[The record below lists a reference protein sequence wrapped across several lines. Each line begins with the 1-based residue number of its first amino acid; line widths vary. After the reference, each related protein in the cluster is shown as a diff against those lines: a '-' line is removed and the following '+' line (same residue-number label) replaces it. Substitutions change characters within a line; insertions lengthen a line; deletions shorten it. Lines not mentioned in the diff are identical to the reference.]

1 MMRKPKI
8 NIVTLGCSKNK
19 VDSERLAASLSHC
32 YDIMHDF
39 DKKSDVVIINTCGF
53 IGDAKE
59 ESIDT
64 ILEYAELR
72 KANKIKKLYVMGCL
86 SQRYRKELQNEI
98 HEVDGFFG
106 VESVSLIAEDILDLE
121 MGLGDG
127 SRGRVSG
134 TENGNKRLFLKDSD
148 NCTDSETLPYNH
160 NRILSTPSHYAYL
173 KISEGCNRRCAF
185 CAIPLIRGEHVSVP
199 MEDLIKE
206 AELLAKKGVK
216 ELILIAQDLT
226 YYGRDIDGQ
235 YHIVE
240 LVKRLLEIKEFEW
253 IRLHYGYPQGFPD
266 ELLDMMNSE
275 PRICNY
281 IDLPLQHIST
291 PILKNMR
298 RGVDKE
304 QTINFVKNARNR
316 VPGIAFRTTFIVGFP
331 GETEEQFEE
340 LCDFVREM
348 KFERA
353 GVFAYSAEE
362 GTPAYEMEDDVPEE
376 VKQERVDTIMAI
388 QQNISLET
396 NEKRVGTIEKVLI
409 DRIEGDYYI
418 GRTQYD
424 SPEVDDEIL
433 ISVDEAELNIGD
445 FVNVKLTK
453 ADYFDLYGEIV

>member
-1 MMRKPKI
+1 MRKPKI

-19 VDSERLAASLSHC
+19 VDSERLAATLSDK
-32 YDIMHDF
+32 YNIVHDS
-39 DKKSDVVIINTCGF
+39 DKKSDIVIINTCGF

-72 KANKIKKLYVMGCL
+72 KTNKIKKLYVMGCL
-86 SQRYRKELQNEI
+86 SQRYRKDLQEEI

-106 VESVSLIAEDILDLE
+106 VESVQLIANDILNEELE
-121 MGLGDG
+121 VRNEELN
-127 SRGRVSG
+127 VS
-134 TENGNKRLFLKDSD
+134 TYYHERL
-148 NCTDSETLPYNH
+148 
-160 NRILSTPSHYAYL
+160 LSTPSHYAYL

-199 MEDLIKE
+199 MNDLLQE
-206 AELLAKKGVK
+206 ARLLADKGVK

-266 ELLDMMNSE
+266 ELLDLMNNE

-304 QTINFVKNARNR
+304 QTINFVRNARNR

-353 GVFAYSAEE
+353 GVFAYSPEE
-362 GTPAYEMEDDVPEE
+362 GTPAYEMEDDVPQE
-376 VKQERVDTIMAI
+376 VKQERVDTIMEI
-388 QQNISLET
+388 QQNISLEI
-396 NEKRVGTIEKVLI
+396 NEKRVGTVEKVLI

-433 ISVDEAELNIGD
+433 ISIDDNELNVGD
-445 FVNVKLTK
+445 FVNVKLIK
-453 ADYFDLYGEIV
+453 ADYFDLYGEVSDN

>member
-1 MMRKPKI
+1 MRKPII

-19 VDSERLAASLSHC
+19 VDSERLAAILNDN
-32 YDIMHDF
+32 YDIVHDS
-39 DKKSDVVIINTCGF
+39 DKKSDIVIINTCGF

-86 SQRYRKELQNEI
+86 SQRYRKELQEEI

-106 VESVSLIAEDILDLE
+106 VESVQLIASQILKF
-121 MGLGDG
+121 
-127 SRGRVSG
+127 S
-134 TENGNKRLFLKDSD
+134 DSQILRFS
-148 NCTDSETLPYNH
+148 DSYNH
-160 NRILSTPSHYAYL
+160 ERLLSTPSHYAYL

-199 MEDLIKE
+199 MNDLLKE
-206 AELLAKKGVK
+206 ARLLADKGVK

-240 LVKRLLEIKEFEW
+240 LVKQLLEIKEFEW

-266 ELLDMMNSE
+266 ELFDMMNNE

-353 GVFAYSAEE
+353 GVFAYSPEE
-362 GTPAYEMEDDVPEE
+362 GTPAYEMEDNVPQEI
-376 VKQERVDTIMAI
+376 KQERVDAIMEI
-388 QQNISLET
+388 QQNISLEI
-396 NEKRVGTIEKVLI
+396 NEKRVGTVEKVLI

-433 ISVDEAELNIGD
+433 ISIDDNELNVGD
-445 FVNVKLTK
+445 FVNVRLIK
-453 ADYFDLYGEIV
+453 ADYFDLYAEVFGN

>member
-1 MMRKPKI
+1 MIIMRKPKV

-19 VDSERLAASLSHC
+19 VDSERLAAILNEK
-32 YDIMHDF
+32 YDIVHDS
-39 DKKSDVVIINTCGF
+39 DKKSDIVIINTCGF

-72 KANKIKKLYVMGCL
+72 KTNKIKKLYVMGCL
-86 SQRYRKELQNEI
+86 SQRYRKDLQEEI

-106 VESVSLIAEDILDLE
+106 VESVQLIASQILKF
-121 MGLGDG
+121 
-127 SRGRVSG
+127 S
-134 TENGNKRLFLKDSD
+134 DSQILRFS
-148 NCTDSETLPYNH
+148 DSYNH
-160 NRILSTPSHYAYL
+160 ERLLSTPSHYAYL

-199 MEDLIKE
+199 MDDLLKE
-206 AELLAKKGVK
+206 ARLLADKGVK

-226 YYGRDIDGQ
+226 YYGRDIDGH

-266 ELLDMMNSE
+266 ELFDMMNNE

-316 VPGIAFRTTFIVGFP
+316 VQGIAFRTTFIVGFP

-340 LCDFVREM
+340 LCDFVKEM

-353 GVFAYSAEE
+353 GVFAYSPEE
-362 GTPAYEMEDDVPEE
+362 GTPAYEMEDDIPEE

-433 ISVDEAELNIGD
+433 ISIEDAELNVGD
-445 FVNVKLTK
+445 FVDVKLVK
-453 ADYFDLYGEIV
+453 ADYFDLYGEVLNN

>member
-1 MMRKPKI
+1 MR
-8 NIVTLGCSKNK
+8 NVEL
-19 VDSERLAASLSHC
+19 SE
-32 YDIMHDF
+32 
-39 DKKSDVVIINTCGF
+39 
-53 IGDAKE
+53 
-59 ESIDT
+59 
-64 ILEYAELR
+64 EY
-72 KANKIKKLYVMGCL
+72 NV
-86 SQRYRKELQNEI
+86 N
-98 HEVDGFFG
+98 
-106 VESVSLIAEDILDLE
+106 
-121 MGLGDG
+121 
-127 SRGRVSG
+127 RV
-134 TENGNKRLFLKDSD
+134 
-148 NCTDSETLPYNH
+148 
-160 NRILSTPSHYAYL
+160 LSTPEHYAYL

-199 MEDLIKE
+199 METLIQE

-235 YHIVE
+235 YRIVE

-266 ELLDMMNSE
+266 ELLDLMNQE

-340 LCDFVREM
+340 LCDFIREM

-353 GVFAYSAEE
+353 GVFAYSPEE

-376 VKQERVDTIMAI
+376 VKQQRVDDIMAI

-396 NEKRVGTIEKVLI
+396 NENRVGTVEKVLI

-433 ISVDEAELNIGD
+433 ISLDDADIEVGT
-445 FVNVKLTK
+445 FVNAKIVK
-453 ADYFDLYGEIV
+453 ADYFDLYAEIV

>member
-1 MMRKPKI
+1 MRKPKV

-19 VDSERLAASLSHC
+19 VDSERLAASLGNN
-32 YDIMHDF
+32 YDIVHDS
-39 DKKSDVVIINTCGF
+39 DKKSDIVIINTCGF

-72 KANKIKKLYVMGCL
+72 KAKKIKKLYVMGCL
-86 SQRYRKELQNEI
+86 SQRYRKDLQEEI

-106 VESVSLIAEDILDLE
+106 VESVQLIANDI
-121 MGLGDG
+121 
-127 SRGRVSG
+127 
-134 TENGNKRLFLKDSD
+134 LKDSESWSLG
-148 NCTDSETLPYNH
+148 DSVTLDYNH
-160 NRILSTPSHYAYL
+160 ERILSTPSHYAYL

-199 MEDLIKE
+199 MDDLLKE
-206 AELLAKKGVK
+206 ARILADKGVK

-266 ELLDMMNSE
+266 ELLDMMNNE

-316 VPGIAFRTTFIVGFP
+316 VPCIAFRTTFIVGFP

-340 LCDFVREM
+340 LCDFIKEM

-353 GVFAYSAEE
+353 GVFAYSPEE
-362 GTPAYEMEDDVPEE
+362 GTPAYEMEDDVPQE

-396 NEKRVGTIEKVLI
+396 NERRVGSVEKVLI

-433 ISVDEAELNIGD
+433 ISIDDAELNIGD

-453 ADYFDLYGEIV
+453 ADYFDLYGEVVDN

>member
-1 MMRKPKI
+1 MKKPI
-8 NIVTLGCSKNK
+8 VNIVTLGCSKNR
-19 VDSERLAASLSHC
+19 VDSERLAASLSHR
-32 YDIMHDF
+32 YDIVHESE
-39 DKKSDVVIINTCGF
+39 KKSDIVIINTCGF

-72 KANKIKKLYVMGCL
+72 RSKKIKKLYVIGCL
-86 SQRYRKELQNEI
+86 SQRYRKDLQEEI
-98 HEVDGFFG
+98 HEVDGFYG
-106 VESVSLIAEDILDLE
+106 VESVQLIANDILSQE
-121 MGLGDG
+121 LGV
-127 SRGRVSG
+127 R
-134 TENGNKRLFLKDSD
+134 
-148 NCTDSETLPYNH
+148 SEELGYNH
-160 NRILSTPSHYAYL
+160 ERILSTPSHYAYL

-199 MEDLIKE
+199 MEDLLKE
-206 AELLAKKGVK
+206 ANLLAQKGVK

-266 ELLDMMNSE
+266 ELLDLMNNE

-304 QTINFVKNARNR
+304 QTINFVTNARNR

-331 GETEEQFEE
+331 GETEEQFAE
-340 LCDFVREM
+340 LCDFVKEM

-353 GVFAYSAEE
+353 GVFAYSPEE

-396 NEKRVGTIEKVLI
+396 NEKRVGTTEKVLV

-433 ISVDEAELNIGD
+433 ISVDSAELNIGD
-445 FVNVKLTK
+445 FVNVKLVK
-453 ADYFDLYGEIV
+453 ADYFDLYGEVVFD

>member
-1 MMRKPKI
+1 MRKPKV

-19 VDSERLAASLSHC
+19 VDSERLAAILNYK
-32 YDIMHDF
+32 YDIVHDS
-39 DKKSDVVIINTCGF
+39 DKKSDIVIINTCGF

-72 KANKIKKLYVMGCL
+72 KNNKIKKLYVMGCL
-86 SQRYRKELQNEI
+86 SQRYRNDLQEEI

-106 VESVSLIAEDILDLE
+106 VESVQLIASQILKF
-121 MGLGDG
+121 
-127 SRGRVSG
+127 S
-134 TENGNKRLFLKDSD
+134 DSQILRFS
-148 NCTDSETLPYNH
+148 DSYNH
-160 NRILSTPSHYAYL
+160 ERLLSTPSHYAYL

-199 MEDLIKE
+199 MDDLLKE
-206 AELLAKKGVK
+206 ARLLADKGVK

-266 ELLDMMNSE
+266 ELFDMMNNE

-340 LCDFVREM
+340 LCDFVKEM

-353 GVFAYSAEE
+353 GVFAYSPEE

-396 NEKRVGTIEKVLI
+396 NENRVGTIEKVLI

-433 ISVDEAELNIGD
+433 ISTDEAELNVGD
-445 FVNVKLTK
+445 FVNVKLVK
-453 ADYFDLYGEIV
+453 ADYFDLYGEVSDS

>member
-1 MMRKPKI
+1 MKKPII
-8 NIVTLGCSKNK
+8 NIVTLGCSKNR
-19 VDSERLAASLSHC
+19 VDSERLAASLSHH
-32 YDIMHDF
+32 YDIVHESE
-39 DKKSDVVIINTCGF
+39 KKSDIVIINTCGF

-72 KANKIKKLYVMGCL
+72 RAKKIKKLYVIGCL
-86 SQRYRKELQNEI
+86 SQRYRKDLREEI

-106 VESVSLIAEDILDLE
+106 VESVQLIANDILSE
-121 MGLGDG
+121 ELGV
-127 SRGRVSG
+127 R
-134 TENGNKRLFLKDSD
+134 
-148 NCTDSETLPYNH
+148 SEELGYNH
-160 NRILSTPSHYAYL
+160 ERVLSTPSHYAYL

-206 AELLAKKGVK
+206 AELLAQKGVK

-235 YHIVE
+235 YHIVD
-240 LVKRLLEIKEFEW
+240 LVKKLLEIKEFEW

-266 ELLDMMNSE
+266 ELLDLMNEE

-304 QTINFVKNARNR
+304 QTINFVTNARNR

-331 GETEEQFEE
+331 GETEEQFKE
-340 LCDFVREM
+340 LCDFVKDM

-353 GVFAYSAEE
+353 GVFAYSPEE

-396 NEKRVGTIEKVLI
+396 NEKRVGTVEKVLI

-433 ISVDEAELNIGD
+433 ISVDEADLNIGD
-445 FVNVKLTK
+445 FVNVKLVK
-453 ADYFDLYGEIV
+453 ADYFDLYGNVIS

>member
-1 MMRKPKI
+1 MMKKPKI

-32 YDIMHDF
+32 YDIMHDS

-72 KANKIKKLYVMGCL
+72 KTNKIKKLYVMGCL
-86 SQRYRKELQNEI
+86 SQRYRKDLQNEI

-106 VESVSLIAEDILDLE
+106 VESVSLIAEDILKTERLRDSENCSDLVTQR
-121 MGLGDG
+121 LGD
-127 SRGRVSG
+127 SV
-134 TENGNKRLFLKDSD
+134 TLK
-148 NCTDSETLPYNH
+148 YNH
-160 NRILSTPSHYAYL
+160 ERVLSTPSHYAYL

-266 ELLDMMNSE
+266 ELLDMMNNE

-433 ISVDEAELNIGD
+433 IPVDEAELNIGD

-453 ADYFDLYGEIV
+453 ADYFDLYGEIC

>member
-1 MMRKPKI
+1 MRKPII

-19 VDSERLAASLSHC
+19 VDSERLAAILNDK
-32 YDIMHDF
+32 YDIVHDS
-39 DKKSDVVIINTCGF
+39 DKKSDIVIINTCGF

-72 KANKIKKLYVMGCL
+72 KTNKVKKLYVMGCL
-86 SQRYRKELQNEI
+86 SQRYRKELQEEI

-106 VESVSLIAEDILDLE
+106 VESVQLIANDILKN
-121 MGLGDG
+121 
-127 SRGRVSG
+127 SV
-134 TENGNKRLFLKDSD
+134 
-148 NCTDSETLPYNH
+148 TLRPCDPVTLDYNH
-160 NRILSTPSHYAYL
+160 ERLLSTPSHYAYL

-199 MEDLIKE
+199 MNDLLKE
-206 AELLAKKGVK
+206 ARLLADKGVK

-240 LVKRLLEIKEFEW
+240 LVKQLLEIKEFEW

-266 ELLDMMNSE
+266 ELFDMMNNE

-316 VPGIAFRTTFIVGFP
+316 VPDIAFRTTFIVGFP

-353 GVFAYSAEE
+353 GVFAYSPEE
-362 GTPAYEMEDDVPEE
+362 GTPAYEMEDDVPDE
-376 VKQERVDTIMAI
+376 VKQERVDAIMEI
-388 QQNISLET
+388 QQNISLEI
-396 NEKRVGTIEKVLI
+396 NEKRVGAVEKVLI

-433 ISVDEAELNIGD
+433 ISIDDNELNVGG
-445 FVNVKLTK
+445 FVNVKLIK
-453 ADYFDLYGEIV
+453 ADYFDLYAEVFDN

>member
-1 MMRKPKI
+1 MKKPII
-8 NIVTLGCSKNK
+8 NIVTLGCSKNR
-19 VDSERLAASLSHC
+19 VDSERLAASLSHR
-32 YDIMHDF
+32 YDIVHESE
-39 DKKSDVVIINTCGF
+39 KKSDIVIINTCGF

-64 ILEYAELR
+64 ILEYAEIR
-72 KANKIKKLYVMGCL
+72 RAKKIKKLYVIGCL
-86 SQRYRKELQNEI
+86 SQRYRKDLQEEI

-106 VESVSLIAEDILDLE
+106 VESVQLIANDILSE
-121 MGLGDG
+121 ELGV
-127 SRGRVSG
+127 R
-134 TENGNKRLFLKDSD
+134 
-148 NCTDSETLPYNH
+148 SEELGYNH
-160 NRILSTPSHYAYL
+160 ERVLSTPSHYAYL

-199 MEDLIKE
+199 MEDLLKE
-206 AELLAKKGVK
+206 ANLLAQKGVK

-235 YHIVE
+235 YHIVD
-240 LVKRLLEIKEFEW
+240 LVKKLLEIKEFEW

-266 ELLDMMNSE
+266 ELLDLMNEE

-304 QTINFVKNARNR
+304 QTINFVTNARNR

-331 GETEEQFEE
+331 GETEEQFKE

-353 GVFAYSAEE
+353 GVFAYSPEE

-396 NEKRVGTIEKVLI
+396 NEKRVGAVEKVLI

-445 FVNVKLTK
+445 FVNVKLVK
-453 ADYFDLYGEIV
+453 ADYFDLYGNVIS

>member
-1 MMRKPKI
+1 MRKPVV
-8 NIVTLGCSKNK
+8 NVVTLGCSKNK
-19 VDSERLAASLSHC
+19 VDSERLAASLNSRYEII
-32 YDIMHDF
+32 YDS

-72 KANKIKKLYVMGCL
+72 KTNKIKKLYVMGCL
-86 SQRYRKELQNEI
+86 SQRYRKDLQEEI
-98 HEVDGFFG
+98 HEVDGFYG
-106 VESVSLIAEDILDLE
+106 VESVQLIANDILNLE
-121 MGLGDG
+121 YPATI
-127 SRGRVSG
+127 S
-134 TENGNKRLFLKDSD
+134 
-148 NCTDSETLPYNH
+148 YNH

-199 MEDLIKE
+199 MDDLIKE
-206 AELLAKKGVK
+206 AELLAQKGVK

-266 ELLDMMNSE
+266 ELFDLMNQE

-304 QTINFVKNARNR
+304 QTINFVKNARQR

-362 GTPAYEMEDDVPEE
+362 GTPAYEMEDDVADE
-376 VKQERVDTIMAI
+376 VKQQRVDDIMAI

-409 DRIEGDYYI
+409 DRIEGDYYV

-424 SPEVDDEIL
+424 SPEVDDEVL
-433 ISVDEAELNIGD
+433 IPVSETDIKIGT
-445 FVNVKLTK
+445 FVSVKLVK
-453 ADYFDLYGEIV
+453 ADYFDLYGEII

>member
-1 MMRKPKI
+1 MKKPLV

-19 VDSERLAASLSHC
+19 VDSERLAASLSHR
-32 YDIMHDF
+32 YDIVHDS
-39 DKKSDVVIINTCGF
+39 DKKSEVVIINTCGF

-72 KANKIKKLYVMGCL
+72 RAKKIKKLYVTGCL
-86 SQRYRKELQNEI
+86 SQRYRKDLQEEI

-106 VESVSLIAEDILDLE
+106 VESVQLIAKDIL
-121 MGLGDG
+121 
-127 SRGRVSG
+127 SQ
-134 TENGNKRLFLKDSD
+134 DSA
-148 NCTDSETLPYNH
+148 DSATLQLCDSVPYNH
-160 NRILSTPSHYAYL
+160 ERILSTPSHYAYL

-185 CAIPLIRGEHVSVP
+185 CAIPLIRGEHVSVS
-199 MEDLIKE
+199 MEDLVKE

-235 YHIVE
+235 YHIVD

-266 ELLDMMNSE
+266 ELLDLMNNE

-304 QTINFVKNARNR
+304 QTVNFVLNARNR

-340 LCDFVREM
+340 LCDFVKEM

-353 GVFAYSAEE
+353 GVFAYSPEE

-376 VKQERVDTIMAI
+376 VKQERVDTRMAI

-396 NEKRVGTIEKVLI
+396 NENRVGSVEKVLI

-433 ISVDEAELNIGD
+433 ISLDDADLEVGA
-445 FVNVKLTK
+445 FVNAKIVK
-453 ADYFDLYGEIV
+453 ADYFDLYAEIV